1 MARTSESHEWLKGDR
16 LRQVCEWVSKGLT
29 DKQVAN
35 NMGIAESTFYEWKK
49 KYPDFAVALSE
60 AKEKPKLELE
70 SAMYKMAIG
79 QMFIEE
85 TKTTL
90 DPQNQKIV
98 KIDKVK
104 KQLPPNVQVQM
115 FLARMW
121 MPEKYK
127 EDRAD
132 DITEFL
138 NG

>member
-1 MARTSESHEWLKGDR
+1 MARPSEAKEWAQGDK
-16 LRQVCEWVSKGLT
+16 LHQVCEWVSKGLS
-29 DKQVAN
+29 DKQIAR
-35 NMGIAESTFYEWKK
+35 NMGIAESTLYDWKK

-70 SAMYKMAIG
+70 NAMYKMAIG

-90 DPQNQKIV
+90 YPQNQKVV

-115 FLARMW
+115 FLARVW
-121 MPEKYK
+121 MPDKYK
-127 EDRAD
+127 EDRAEN
-132 DITEFL
+132 IEEL
-138 NG
+138 LKG